1 MTNNQS
7 LIRRYLKNKKYLF
20 EYHNQKMN
28 CIKVANG
35 LDLFL
40 DE

>member
-1 MTNNQS
+1 
-7 LIRRYLKNKKYLF
+7 
-20 EYHNQKMN
+20 MN

-40 DE
+40 DEWQEVSYCAQFIIKHIRNLVN